1 MELTAVDLRNS
12 SCKFMCTHMPKV
24 RRLASL
30 ACFLI
35 MVLVLPPANSVSQ
48 ETPNAG
54 IVTGHVRG
62 PGGVSVPGATVILT
76 EKQSGGRKETWTD
89 EEGNYAFAGLV
100 PGDYKLTVS
109 LVGFR
114 DDARDPVPVSD
125 SKPLKVN
132 IALVLARPEGAET
145 VARQRSQGGPPN
157 LESLP
162 PDVRERIRNRMAQ
175 GGGTQAFGTEGGM
188 NGEAGNDQSGVRFAE
203 GAAAGGAGQ
212 NDSMNGGTNSADTNP
227 SSADLGASASNSFLL
242 SGGTSDASMPGG
254 GPGDFQQRRMEFQGN
269 GEGPGGGMGGGFG
282 GGGLGGGFGGGRGGG
297 GGFGGGGFGGPGMV
311 YIGGLGNGRR
321 PQINRIRGNMMESLT
336 NSAVDAHPYPL
347 NAAQSRLISSYRDQ
361 FAIGFGGPLYI
372 PKIYNG
378 KDKTNFFFNYQL
390 QRSKN
395 AFDNYSTV
403 PSVAERGGDFSGEP
417 TIYEP
422 QPNPLASRPPFPGN
436 QISPA
441 MFDAAA
447 VGLLKYIPLPNLPGT
462 VQNFHLQEAL
472 PSRSDRVMA
481 MVNRRISDKDNA
493 NVMYFL
499 NSSNSQSVTSFP
511 LLTSTTSTRQQ
522 NLNLGE
528 THTFN
533 PHLVN
538 TLLFN
543 FNRSRSLTLNPFANQ
558 QNISQE
564 LGIQGVSQDPFN
576 FGLPAINFT
585 NFAAL
590 NDVIP
595 SLNRPQTIR
604 MVDTVIW
611 NRGKHNLRMGGEIRR
626 VQQNSLTDPDARGT
640 FTFNGYTT
648 SNFTAQGL
656 PAAGTGFDFADFLL
670 GIPQATSDRFGIA
683 SNYFRSWVYSGF
695 VQDDWRASARLTLNV
710 GLRYEYF
717 QPFTEKFGHLS
728 DLAIGP
734 GFSSVGVVTG
744 QSPGSLPDSLIRSDP
759 YNFAP
764 RIGLAYRPWTKRK
777 LTMRAGYGIFY
788 DSSVYSRFIGNLA
801 DQPPFAT
808 ASTLLTSPTQVLTL
822 ENGFPVVKTG
832 VLTNTYAVDPN
843 FRTPYG
849 QTWNFTVENEIA
861 RDLILSVG
869 YVGTK
874 GTQLDLLLGPNRAS
888 GAQGNLTLK
897 NAQQFTYETSGATSI
912 YNGLQV
918 ILRRQFHNG
927 FSASAYYTFS
937 KSIDDASSVGG
948 SGRTVAQNTFDLA
961 AERGLSVFDLRHRLL
976 VNETY
981 EFPFGQRKRYLNHGG
996 LAAKLVDDWRI
1007 IGTTTIQPGKP
1018 LTAQVLGNQ
1027 STSGGI
1033 GAYFS
1038 GRAEATGL
1046 PVSLPSSERTT
1057 LDYFN
1062 TSAFA
1067 LPPTG
1072 EFGNAGRNTI
1082 PGPGTVNFNLSLMRI
1097 MTIAQEKG
1105 IRLNFRVEAN
1115 NIFNHPNYTGLATT
1129 VDAINFGRV
1138 TSVGNMRTLSLT
1150 MRLMF

>member
-1 MELTAVDLRNS
+1 MELTTVDLRNR
-12 SCKFMCTHMPKV
+12 SCALLSAPMFKLRH
-24 RRLASL
+24 LASL
-30 ACFLI
+30 ACSLI
-35 MVLVLPPANSVSQ
+35 LVLVFLPATLVSQ
-48 ETPNAG
+48 ETPGAAV
-54 IVTGHVRG
+54 VTGHVRG
-62 PGGVSVPGATVILT
+62 PGGVSVPGATIILT
-76 EKQSGGRKETWTD
+76 EKQSGERKETWTD
-89 EEGNYAFAGLV
+89 EVGNYIFAGLAPRV
-100 PGDYKLTVS
+100 YKLTVS

-114 DDARDPVPVSD
+114 DDVRDPVPVSE
-125 SKPLKVN
+125 SKTLNVN
-132 IALVLARPEGAET
+132 IALVMAIPACAET
-145 VARQRSQGGPPN
+145 SARQRTPGGPPN

-175 GGGTQAFGTEGGM
+175 GDGTQAFGVEGGM
-188 NGEAGNDQSGVRFAE
+188 TGETGGDPSSVRFSE
-203 GAAAGGAGQ
+203 GASTGGAAPGE
-212 NDSMNGGTNSADTNP
+212 SINGGANGGDSNT

-254 GPGDFQQRRMEFQGN
+254 GPGDFQQRRMDYQGN
-269 GEGPGGGMGGGFG
+269 GEGPPGGG
-282 GGGLGGGFGGGRGGG
+282 GGGFGGGRGGE

-311 YIGGLGNGRR
+311 YPGGRGNGRR
-321 PQINRIRGNMMESLT
+321 PQINRIRGNLMESLT

-347 NAAQSRLISSYRDQ
+347 NVAQSPLISSYREQ
-361 FAIGFGGPLYI
+361 FGIGLGGPLYI

-390 QRSKN
+390 MRSKN

-403 PSVAERGGDFSGEP
+403 PTVSERGGDFSGEP

-422 QPNPLASRPPFPGN
+422 QANSLGPRTPFPGN
-436 QISPA
+436 QIAPV
-441 MFDAAA
+441 MFDPAA
-447 VGLLKYIPLPNLPGT
+447 VGLLKYIPLPNLPGA

-499 NSSNSQSVTSFP
+499 NSSNSQSVSSFP

-538 TLLFN
+538 TFLFN
-543 FNRSRSLTLNPFANQ
+543 FNRSRTLHLNPFANQ
-558 QNISQE
+558 QDISQE
-564 LGIQGVSQDPFN
+564 LGIHGVSQDPFN
-576 FGLPAINFT
+576 FGLPIINFT
-585 NFAAL
+585 NFTGL

-695 VQDDWRASARLTLNV
+695 VQDDWRATSRMTLNV

-717 QPFTEKFGHLS
+717 RPFTEKFGHLS

-734 GFSSVGVVTG
+734 GFSSVGVVTA
-744 QSPGSLPDSLIRSDP
+744 QSPGSLPDSLVRGDP
-759 YNFAP
+759 YNLAP
-764 RIGLAYRPWTKRK
+764 RIGLAYRPWTRRK

-808 ASTLLTSPTQVLTL
+808 ASTLLTSPARVLTL
-822 ENGFPVVKTG
+822 ENGFPAINPS

-849 QTWNFTVENEIA
+849 QTWNFTMENEIA

-912 YNGLQV
+912 YNGLRV

-948 SGRTVAQNTFDLA
+948 AGRTVAQNTFDLA
-961 AERGLSVFDLRHRLL
+961 AERGLSVFDIRHRLL
-976 VNETY
+976 INETY

-996 LAAKLVDDWRI
+996 LAAKLVDDWRV
-1007 IGTTTIQPGKP
+1007 IGTTSIQSGTP
-1018 LTAQVLGNQ
+1018 LTARVLGNQ
-1027 STSGGI
+1027 SASGGI

-1046 PVSLPSSERTT
+1046 PVSLSSSDRTT
-1057 LDYFN
+1057 LNYFN
-1062 TSAFA
+1062 TSAFT
-1067 LPPTG
+1067 LPPAG

-1082 PGPGTVNFNLSLMRI
+1082 PGPGTVNFNMSLMRI
-1097 MTIAQEKG
+1097 MTLAQEKG

-1138 TSVGNMRTLSLT
+1138 TSVGNMRTLSMT